1 MYDAT
6 GVRLHAGRLAEV
18 LNQIVCELPS
28 EHPLAESRPLCE
40 LLGHTH
46 TQVQYVLPVSADV
59 SFASNQF
66 PKYKLGPDNEIL
78 DEVKED
84 IQGPSLKEVVVEE
97 TNQLTEQHK
106 RLSVRDLDCKFG
118 KNLSAAAKL
127 SEAGEKASWWASCG
141 KALDDRP
148 NGTPVGMLV
157 ECITEW
163 WFTATSLSIREKQGR
178 LLMID
183 EVEGCYE
190 ECLVRT
196 EFECMLN
203 IESKR

>member
-1 MYDAT
+1 MHQET
-6 GVRLHAGRLAEV
+6 SNELEIFQV

-106 RLSVRDLDCKFG
+106 RLSIRDLDCKFG

-127 SEAGEKASWWASCG
+127 SEACRDGFSFRIEILPAA
-141 KALDDRP
+141 AA
-148 NGTPVGMLV
+148 NLV
-157 ECITEW
+157 Y
-163 WFTATSLSIREKQGR
+163 
-178 LLMID
+178 LLK
-183 EVEGCYE
+183 
-190 ECLVRT
+190 L
-196 EFECMLN
+196 
-203 IESKR
+203 